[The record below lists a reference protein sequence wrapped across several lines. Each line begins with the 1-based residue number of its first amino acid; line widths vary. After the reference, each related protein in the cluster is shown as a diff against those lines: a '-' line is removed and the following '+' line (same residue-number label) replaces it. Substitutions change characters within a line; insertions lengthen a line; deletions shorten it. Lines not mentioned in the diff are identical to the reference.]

1 MTPEFEVDAPAVR
14 AWAAALS
21 ATAAAFSAVPPPVP
35 PGPPWS
41 TTAAV
46 TAVADWAH
54 VRLRTLTQEIVAA
67 AGQASA
73 AAEDYVDA
81 DARAAARLRK
91 VAAA

>member
-21 ATAAAFSAVPPPVP
+21 ATAAAISAVPPPVP

-41 TTAAV
+41 TTVAV
-46 TAVADWAH
+46 TAAAGWAQ
-54 VRLRTLTQEIVAA
+54 VRLRALASDITAA

-73 AAEDYVDA
+73 AADDYTDA
-81 DARAAARLRK
+81 DYRAAARLRK
-91 VAAA
+91 AAAA